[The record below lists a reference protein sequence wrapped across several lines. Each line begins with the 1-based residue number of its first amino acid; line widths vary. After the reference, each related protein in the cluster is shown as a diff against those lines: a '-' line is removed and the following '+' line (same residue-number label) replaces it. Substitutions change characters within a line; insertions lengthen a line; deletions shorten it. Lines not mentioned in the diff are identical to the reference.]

1 MTDTATATAVETRST
16 DEGNLLDIKGLTA
29 GYSGVAVIRDINLHV
44 APGEVV
50 ALLGPNG
57 AGKTTTLLSVSGLL
71 KALEGS
77 VTVLGEPTTFGAP
90 HKTARRGLAHVPED
104 RSLFFGLTV
113 QENLK
118 LGLRGSRAEQK
129 SRMDTALDLLPALR
143 PLMGRRSGLLS
154 GGEQQMLAMA
164 RALVS
169 NPKLLLV
176 DEMSLGLAPIIVER
190 LLPIVRDI
198 ADETGAGVLIVEQH
212 VHLALEVCDRAYVMS
227 HGSIVLEGSASELLE
242 RSDLLEASYLGDLE
256 EVAEGID
263 VRDSDR
269 SRVRL

>member
-1 MTDTATATAVETRST
+1 MSEVKTAPTDTSNGSSGDTLLKIE
-16 DEGNLLDIKGLTA
+16 NLA
-29 GYSGVAVIRDINLHV
+29 SGYGGVGVIRGVNLEIKS
-44 APGEVV
+44 GEVV

-57 AGKTTTLLSVSGLL
+57 AGKTTTLLTTSGLL
-71 KALEGS
+71 KTLEGS
-77 VTVLGEPTTFGAP
+77 VTVLGEPTSFGAP
-90 HKTARRGLAHVPED
+90 HRTARRGLAHVPED

-118 LGLRGSRAEQK
+118 LGLRGSRSEQSAGLDK
-129 SRMDTALDLLPALR
+129 ALDLLPALK
-143 PLMGRRSGLLS
+143 PLMGRRAGLLS

-164 RALVS
+164 RALVG

-190 LLPIVRDI
+190 LLPIVRNI

-227 HGSIVLEGSASELLE
+227 HGEIVLEGTAAELTE
-242 RSDLLEASYLGDLE
+242 RRDLLEASYLGGELE
-256 EVAEGID
+256 VEA
-263 VRDSDR
+263 
-269 SRVRL
+269 